1 MTKDMDHSAPD
12 PIDEESHRCAP
23 TVNPVRLLGCCVLQ
37 QIFLAGRLGMFLIY
51 TIRGLFRPPGN
62 FWPTVKQIQF
72 IGTRS
77 FAVIGFTAAFTG
89 MVLALQ
95 GYHTLSRFGAE
106 GWLGSAVGLSLVR
119 ELGPVL
125 SALMVTGRAGS
136 SMAAE
141 IGIMRIEEQIDALE
155 CMAIDPFSYLATP
168 RLIAGIISLPLLT
181 AFCDALGILGGY
193 AIGVGLLGVS
203 AGTFWAGLTAS
214 VDWGDISMGLIKSLC
229 FSVLIA
235 WICTYKG
242 YYAGIDEG
250 AFGPEQVGRATTS
263 AVVIASIAVLISD
276 FVITSIML

>member
-1 MTKDMDHSAPD
+1 M
-12 PIDEESHRCAP
+12 
-23 TVNPVRLLGCCVLQ
+23 VNPVRSLGAYVLRQ
-37 QIFLAGRLGMFLIY
+37 VSLVGRLGMFFVY
-51 TIRGLFRPPGN
+51 TLRGLIRPPGK
-62 FWPTVKQIQF
+62 FWPTLKQIEF

-77 FAVIGFTAAFTG
+77 IAVIGFTAAFTG

-95 GYHTLSRFGAE
+95 GYHTLVKVGAE

-136 SMAAE
+136 AMAAE

-168 RLIAGIISLPLLT
+168 RLIAGIICLPLLT
-181 AFCDALGILGGY
+181 AFCDAVGILGGY
-193 AIGVGLLGVS
+193 AVGVGLLKVNGG
-203 AGTFWAGLTAS
+203 AFWSGLTSS
-214 VDWGDISMGLIKSLC
+214 VEWADISMGLIKSVC

-235 WICTYKG
+235 LICTYKG
-242 YYAGIDEG
+242 YHAGVDEG

-276 FVITSIML
+276 YVITSLML

>member
-1 MTKDMDHSAPD
+1 M
-12 PIDEESHRCAP
+12 
-23 TVNPVRLLGCCVLQ
+23 VNPVRLLGAYALRQVYST
-37 QIFLAGRLGMFLIY
+37 GRLGMFFLY
-51 TIRGLFRPPGN
+51 AIRGLVRPPGT
-62 FWPTVKQIQF
+62 FWPTLKQIEF

-77 FAVIGFTAAFTG
+77 IAVIGFTAAFTG

-95 GYHTLSRFGAE
+95 GFHTLTRFGAE

-136 SMAAE
+136 AMAAE

-168 RLIAGIISLPLLT
+168 RLIASLISLPLLT
-181 AFCDALGILGGY
+181 AFCDVVGILGGY
-193 AIGVGLLGVS
+193 LIGVALLGVN
-203 AGTFWAGLTAS
+203 AGGFWSGLTAS
-214 VDWGDISMGLIKSLC
+214 VDWSDISMGLIKSVC

-242 YYAGIDEG
+242 YYAGVDEG

-263 AVVIASIAVLISD
+263 AVVISSIAVLISD
-276 FVITSIML
+276 YVITSILL